1 MSLIKTISM
10 SRTPTSILNGRDIQQ
25 LPFNYN
31 ITYRPKGYVRYD
43 KMEQEINYI
52 LQGLPYDYG
61 YYCWEKDKLFN
72 HYHSH
77 ILLQT
82 LPDGLSETIYS
93 NIKGD
98 KIKNNIRTG
107 ERELMVRVEKELLNT
122 HTQKLQKVVMDKM
135 VIVDYTEMYGR
146 LGKVHIEPV
155 VENIGVS
162 YYTTKST
169 SYGLTSGYLQGK
181 MV

>member
-1 MSLIKTISM
+1 M

-31 ITYRPKGYVRYD
+31 ITYRPKGYVKYNH
-43 KMEQEINYI
+43 MENEIEYI
-52 LQGLPYDYG
+52 LKGIPYESV
-61 YYCWEKDKLFN
+61 YYSWEKDNDIK

-82 LPDGLSETIYS
+82 LPDGFSETIYS

-122 HTQKLQKVVMDKM
+122 HTQKLQKVLIDKKVM
-135 VIVDYTEMYGR
+135 VDFTEMYGR
-146 LGKVHIEPV
+146 LGMVYIEPV
-155 VENIGVS
+155 LENIGVS

>member
-1 MSLIKTISM
+1 M

-82 LPDGLSETIYS
+82 LPDELSETIYS

-122 HTQKLQKVVMDKM
+122 HTQKLQKVVYSLERIASHLLLIGFLQYPGSNDQC
-135 VIVDYTEMYGR
+135 
-146 LGKVHIEPV
+146 LG
-155 VENIGVS
+155 S
-162 YYTTKST
+162 Y
-169 SYGLTSGYLQGK
+169 SYSCSLQRHSL
-181 MV
+181 